1 MKVVVTGGSG
11 FVGKRLRLV
20 HPEWTYLSRKDVD
33 LLSYVECLNYF
44 RKERPDAVIH
54 LAAKVGGIKD
64 NSDHPADFFYQNL
77 TINSNVV
84 HACYVAGVKRLLA
97 SLSTCAFPDVV
108 QEYPFSEADFLD
120 GPPNPANRGYG
131 FTKRALHIQIQ
142 SYRQQHGLEYSCFCP
157 SNLYGPEDNFHSEK
171 SHFVPAMIKKFHEA
185 RQGDTV
191 EFWGTGKTLK
201 QQLYVDDLC
210 LIIPQLLEKHRSD
223 LPLIVAPHENMT
235 VSELIQ
241 VTLPIAN
248 KNLKVTFNGKLE
260 GQYRKDGSNSELLK
274 LCPSFSFT
282 PFKEGVRKTYKWYEK
297 KYLKN

>member
-11 FVGKRLRLV
+11 FVGKRLQLV
-20 HPEWTYLSRKDVD
+20 HPEWTYASRKDVE
-33 LLSYVECLNYF
+33 LLSYDECLNYF

-108 QEYPFSEADFLD
+108 KEYPFSEADFLD
-120 GPPNPANRGYG
+120 GPPAPTNRGYG

-142 SYRQQHGLEYSCFCP
+142 SYRQQYGLEYSCFCP

-171 SHFVPAMIKKFHEA
+171 SHFVAAMIKKFHA
-185 RQGDTV
+185 ASVGDTV

-223 LPLIVAPHENMT
+223 LPLIVAPYENMS
-235 VSELIQ
+235 VLELIQ
-241 VTLPIAN
+241 ATLPVAN

-282 PFKEGVRKTYKWYEK
+282 PFTDGVRKTYEWYEK
-297 KYLKN
+297 NYRL